1 MISFFAVVIIFTL
14 FVSFL
19 IVLFMKNSNKTLSV
33 TEVNKNI
40 FKHQFSEIEQ
50 DLKLGLISKQEF
62 NSMQNE
68 LSKRVL
74 KYTTNKVVKP
84 VHENILLNNRIKIIS
99 IPLIMILSTL
109 FYYYNGQ
116 PGLPDLPLSQR
127 TDNSVPSIFYER
139 AIIDIDHRIS
149 STEDSIEL
157 YILKANTLSALN
169 KTEQAIKI
177 WKYIIE
183 NYTEKLNAS
192 IYLSYGEAIIQNL
205 VSKEDKLLITNE
217 AREVFEKASKLSDI
231 DTEVGALTRFYLG
244 LYDFQNGKIQL
255 AKKEWERIIISAPD
269 GAPWK
274 KQIELQVTQIS
285 KNQTERENEQILSM
299 VSRLSE
305 RLYSNNS
312 SNIDDW
318 NKLGRSYIVI
328 GQFEQAIKAYQ
339 RANDLDKK
347 NLDSL
352 KGLAES
358 MLLNSKKDQPVNK
371 EIIDLFKSILS
382 LDENYLLALW
392 VVADNEIL
400 SNNILKAEQLLNRIL
415 IQLSEGT
422 EEYILVLRKLNELKK

>member
-40 FKHQFSEIEQ
+40 FKHQFSEIEE

-116 PGLPDLPLSQR
+116 PGLPDLPLTHR

-139 AIIDIDHRIS
+139 AIIDIDHKIS
-149 STEDSIEL
+149 STEDSFEL

-177 WKYIIE
+177 WKFIIE